1 MTTAV
6 SGAMPHGHGQGKTG
20 SALQGGIPMQINR
33 PMAIAM
39 MLSAA
44 VSSPAAAQR
53 GVMGMGAS
61 GTMGMPHDS
70 AAAAQ
75 MSVIREL
82 MLRHE
87 LIKRSVTNLDN
98 GVRTVTES
106 DDARLSGL
114 IRKHTIEMTA
124 RVAAGDD
131 PTLPME
137 STALRTIFRN
147 RDRIRTRVDTSAA
160 GIVVEQTSDD
170 SLTVAALQQH
180 AAEVSAL
187 AREGMAA
194 MRDAMMRRRTGPP
207 PVVVPPRPRRP

>member
-1 MTTAV
+1 
-6 SGAMPHGHGQGKTG
+6 
-20 SALQGGIPMQINR
+20 MQINR
-33 PMAIAM
+33 TMVIAA

-44 VSSPAAAQR
+44 VSSPASAQR
-53 GVMGMGAS
+53 GGMGAN
-61 GTMGMPHDS
+61 GMMGMPHDS
-70 AAAAQ
+70 ATGAQ

-87 LIKRSVTNLDN
+87 LIRRSVTNLAN

-124 RVAAGDD
+124 RVAAGND
-131 PTLPME
+131 PALPME
-137 STALRTIFRN
+137 STALRAIFRN
-147 RDRIRTRVDTSAA
+147 RDRIRTRVDTSAT

-170 SLTVAALQQH
+170 SLTVVALQQH

-187 AREGMAA
+187 AREGMAG
-194 MRDAMMRRRTGPP
+194 MHGAMMRGGQA
-207 PVVVPPRPRRP
+207 PRRLSRRRVGAGDSARGRADSDRNG